1 MVVDL
6 HNFSVRFLNICCML
20 NALRT
25 LVLIS
30 LSFISIT
37 SCRPVKALG
46 KNPKGDDL
54 KRIEALPN
62 YKNDA
67 FQNLYQLPQAPPVVE
82 RKRRPGIFRLFRF
95 LKGQDKALLPSEPIA
110 VVDTDVANIRFDKPA
125 VIWFGHSSFLI
136 KTATANILV
145 DPNFS
150 GFAGPFKGSI
160 KAFPGTNVY
169 YAEDMPPIDVLII
182 SHDHYDHLDYLTV
195 KRLKKKLKRILVP
208 MGVGSHFRHWG
219 FDPAIITEVNWYD
232 SVSINEQVSIVATPA
247 HHRSNRTMKTR
258 KTLWA
263 SYVIEADGYKMYYS
277 GDTGYS
283 PHFKDIGARYG
294 PFDLALM
301 ECGQY
306 NVQWPQ
312 SHMFPGQVAQA
323 SFDLKARMV
332 MPVHWGMFAQ
342 SVHAWNEPVKRFL
355 IAADSLGVK
364 VSVPFIGQP
373 YVVESVIER
382 VEWWEFF

>member
-1 MVVDL
+1 
-6 HNFSVRFLNICCML
+6 ML
-20 NALRT
+20 NPHRILIF
-25 LVLIS
+25 IS
-30 LSFISIT
+30 LSIISIT
-37 SCRPVKALG
+37 SCRPIKSLG

-54 KRIEALPN
+54 KKIEALSN
-62 YKNDA
+62 YKDGA
-67 FQNLYQLPQAPPVVE
+67 FQNLYHLPQSAPVVE
-82 RKRRPGIFRLFRF
+82 RKRSPGIFRLFRF

-110 VVDTDVANIRFDKPA
+110 VVDTDLNSKFDKPA

-145 DPNFS
+145 DPIFS
-150 GFAGPFKGSI
+150 GFAGPFKGNI

-182 SHDHYDHLDYLTV
+182 SHDHYDHLDYITV
-195 KRLKKKLKRILVP
+195 KRLKKKLKHIVVP
-208 MGVGSHFRHWG
+208 IGVGSHFRHWG
-219 FDPAIITEVNWYD
+219 FDPEMITEVNWND
-232 SVSINEQVSIVATPA
+232 SVSINEQVRIIATPA
-247 HHRSNRTMKTR
+247 HHRSNRTTKTR
-258 KTLWA
+258 KTLWS
-263 SYVIEADGYKMYYS
+263 SYVIEADGYKIYYS

-294 PFDLALM
+294 PFDLAMM

-312 SHMFPGQVAQA
+312 SHMFPEQVALA
-323 SFDLKARMV
+323 AIDLNAKMII
-332 MPVHWGMFAQ
+332 PVHWGMFAQ
-342 SVHAWNEPVKRFL
+342 SVHAWDEPVKRFL
-355 IAADSLGVK
+355 IAADSLGVE

-373 YVVESVIER
+373 YVVGSVMER